1 MIQFNLTL
9 NSDELIELYD
19 LLGSSRN
26 KVLDDV
32 HAAVRSVIIGAMSG
46 KIVNLNE
53 THLLR
58 ADGANEQLKAWLEAQ
73 KLKLEEMKNAGNEGN
88 AVGEVRSSPAQT

>member
-9 NSDELIELYD
+9 NSDELVELYD
-19 LLGSSRN
+19 LLGSSRS

-58 ADGANEQLKAWLEAQ
+58 TNGAGEELKAWLEVQ
-73 KLKLEEMKNAGNEGN
+73 KLKLEELKNAGNEGN
-88 AVGEVRSSPAQT
+88 ASGEVRNSSAQT